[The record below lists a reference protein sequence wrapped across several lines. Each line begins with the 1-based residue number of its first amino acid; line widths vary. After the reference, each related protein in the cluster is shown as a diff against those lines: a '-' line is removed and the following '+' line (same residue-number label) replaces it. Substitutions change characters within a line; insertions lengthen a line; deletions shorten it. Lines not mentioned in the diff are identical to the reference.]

1 MRTTV
6 FALLACSPVLCAQT
20 VVVSPAQA
28 TARGTSGVVLESPAS
43 GNCPVGFAA
52 SRVTDVAMRRTAN
65 PKDSETQKWSRSEPL
80 ALRLIFSPK
89 ADSTIAQARV
99 ILHGLSGAQVVPAS
113 QHEASESSESFAV
126 SPSAGAHDRFSS
138 VVYTEK
144 LTGVTWVELK
154 ELAYANGTVWHESA
168 NATCR
173 VAPNGYMLVGLNVG
187 PK

>member
-6 FALLACSPVLCAQT
+6 LALLACSPVLCAQT
-20 VVVSPAQA
+20 VPVSPAQA
-28 TARGTSGVVLESPAS
+28 TTRGNTVTVIETPAS

-52 SRVTDVAMRRTAN
+52 SRVTDIAMRRTAS
-65 PKDSETQKWSRSEPL
+65 PIDSEAQKWPRKETL
-80 ALRLIFSPK
+80 GLRLIFSPR

-99 ILHGLSGAQVVPAS
+99 TLHGLSGAQVMPAS
-113 QHEASESSESFAV
+113 QHDLSESSESFAV
-126 SPSAGAHDRFSS
+126 SPSAGANDRFSS

-154 ELAYANGTVWHESA
+154 ELTYANGTVWHESA

-173 VAPNGYMLVGLNVG
+173 VTPNGYMLVGLNVDS
-187 PK
+187 K